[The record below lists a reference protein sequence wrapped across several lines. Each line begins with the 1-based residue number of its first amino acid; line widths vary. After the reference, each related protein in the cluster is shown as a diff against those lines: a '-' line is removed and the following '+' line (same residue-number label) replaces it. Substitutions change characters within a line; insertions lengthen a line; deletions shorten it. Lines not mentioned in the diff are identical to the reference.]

1 MNFKIKLIV
10 GLLWGWMLVSS
21 SCNTNQSPDNLFQEL
36 GGLDTLELVTD
47 AWIDSLQND
56 VSISSYFANVFN
68 DSIATLNF
76 RNHLVEQFCA
86 LSGGPCVYK
95 GRSMEQVHHPLHIQ
109 PEDFEQSV
117 NYLRHVLN
125 LYIVNENTVLN
136 FIVRIQSLEPTIVAP

>member
-1 MNFKIKLIV
+1 M
-10 GLLWGWMLVSS
+10 LWGWMIVLS
-21 SCNTNQSPDNLFQEL
+21 SCNTNPSPDNLFQEL

-56 VSISSYFANVFN
+56 VSINTYFANVFN

-76 RNHLVEQFCA
+76 RNHMVDQFCA

-109 PEDFEQSV
+109 LEDFEKSV
-117 NYLRHVLN
+117 NYLRNVLN
-125 LYIVNENTVLN
+125 LYIANESVVQN
-136 FIVRIQSLEPTIVAP
+136 FIVRIQLLELTIVAP